1 MSCCR
6 PGRPGPVPGGGGGEQ
21 GDQAPQHGPG
31 QAEVRQDQPGYVYR
45 QLVCSIVDYGSEII
59 FFIGIRLFSFQV
71 VSNRALRDKLAL
83 YS

>member
-6 PGRPGPVPGGGGGEQ
+6 PGRPGPVPGGGGGQQ

-45 QLVCSIVDYGSEII
+45 KLVGSVVDGSEIPVI
-59 FFIGIRLFSFQV
+59 FLDPDPTFQV
-71 VSNRALRDKLAL
+71 VSDPAC
-83 YS
+83 SV